1 MAACPASTADFVSR
15 PGDTPLNEPAISTAY
30 VLRAKERCIWRR
42 PGTIYPPKCTPS
54 ASSRSTVMALPQST
68 TIQAPRTYLNAARIA
83 SQRSTPKRCGTE
95 YPFFT
100 APNSALLYANRG
112 STPNDFCAQMESASL
127 RDGATTLTTQTSST
141 LNALSRDEREE
152 KPAEASSSPRTI
164 VPPPLCSRHL
174 VRVFPISNC
183 KIKGQLSTKFPHHRT
198 IVPPCQS
205 SLVKRPH
212 CPLRATSHG

>member
-1 MAACPASTADFVSR
+1 VSR

-68 TIQAPRTYLNAARIA
+68 TIQASRTYLNAARIA
-83 SQRSTPKRCGTE
+83 SQRSTPKRCGIE
-95 YPFFT
+95 YPFVT

-112 STPNDFCAQMESASL
+112 STPNDFCAQRESASL

-141 LNALSRDEREE
+141 ANALSRDEREE
-152 KPAEASSSPRTI
+152 KSVEASSSPRTI
-164 VPPPLCSRHL
+164 VLPSPCSRHL

-183 KIKGQLSTKFPHHRT
+183 NITARLSTKFLHHGT
-198 IVPPCQS
+198 IVPPPQF
-205 SLVKRPH
+205 LAAKRPH
-212 CPLRATSHG
+212 CLPRATNPG